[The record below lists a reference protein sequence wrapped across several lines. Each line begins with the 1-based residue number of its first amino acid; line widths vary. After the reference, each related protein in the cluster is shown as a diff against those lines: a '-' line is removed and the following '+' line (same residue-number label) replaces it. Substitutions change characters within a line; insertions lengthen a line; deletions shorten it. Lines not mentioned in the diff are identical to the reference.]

1 MVVSTHQYIFM
12 KMTRLFKS
20 PKGMALMTIV
30 ATYVIMVDINF
41 QQRSR
46 LLSEYNEMVARDL
59 ITEDLG
65 GGDCDIGNPTADGNP
80 APEGSVKTLLASYPG
95 SGKRFSWTIIKAL
108 TNGVSFCLMNERI
121 NRLLMQHVICNSLTL
136 FVSCNIS
143 FPRK

>member
-1 MVVSTHQYIFM
+1 
-12 KMTRLFKS
+12 MTRLFKS

-46 LLSEYNEMVARDL
+46 LLSEYNDMVARDL

-108 TNGVSFCLMNERI
+108 TNGEVADDWNFSDRMDS
-121 NRLLMQHVICNSLTL
+121 QP
-136 FVSCNIS
+136 IS
-143 FPRK
+143 VKTSWPHKEGTWSW